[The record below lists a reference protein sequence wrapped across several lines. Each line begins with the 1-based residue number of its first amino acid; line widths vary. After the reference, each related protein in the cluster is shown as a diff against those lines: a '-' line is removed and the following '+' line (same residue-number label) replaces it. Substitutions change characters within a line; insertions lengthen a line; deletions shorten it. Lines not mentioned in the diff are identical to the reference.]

1 MEQQREQSPKR
12 GHHNNQHK
20 EVLTVVE
27 RDGKSYWTKVG
38 AAFQNRDGSWSVV
51 LDAIPVNGRLQI
63 REPFK
68 DRAKPRDKFR
78 RSH

>member
-1 MEQQREQSPKR
+1 MEQRREQSRRSSPNA
-12 GHHNNQHK
+12 GQHK

-38 AAFQNRDGSWSVV
+38 AAFENRDGSWSVV

-68 DRAKPRDKFR
+68 DRPRGDRPR
-78 RSH
+78 RNQ